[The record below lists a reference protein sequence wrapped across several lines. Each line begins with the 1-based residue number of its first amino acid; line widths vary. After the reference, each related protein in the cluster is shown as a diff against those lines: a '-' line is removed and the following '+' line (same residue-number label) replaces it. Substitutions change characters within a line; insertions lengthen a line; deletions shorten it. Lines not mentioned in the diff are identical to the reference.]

1 MPRDR
6 RASLLAVPRLPTGLR
21 VAAIAATTDLV
32 HLPARRAA
40 PVWNTVGTVTNAH
53 ALHAWAKNRQTV
65 QYEATAATTVQLPD
79 PAQYAR
85 VPVVR
90 CEAIVHHPVHA
101 QRVRALGVR
110 CEKTV
115 QPPDQGPVPVPRCEA
130 TAATTVLL
138 RDRVQRARVLVLRCE
153 ATDHHLARAHHVL
166 VPVVRCEA
174 TAAMIVEAR
183 EAVHRV
189 RVKVAP
195 TAPLMVVTVM
205 MKVLDPVL
213 HVRDRSSLKR
223 ANRFLR
229 GTFPECARRASLG
242 GKSPLK
248 QMVPSHDERL
258 SPFFSWRHRFVQYV
272 DCGAHLAG

>member
-32 HLPARRAA
+32 LLPARRAD

-90 CEAIVHHPVHA
+90 CEA
-101 QRVRALGVR
+101 
-110 CEKTV
+110 
-115 QPPDQGPVPVPRCEA
+115 
-130 TAATTVLL
+130 
-138 RDRVQRARVLVLRCE
+138 
-153 ATDHHLARAHHVL
+153 
-166 VPVVRCEA
+166 
-174 TAAMIVEAR
+174 TAAMIVVAR
-183 EAVHRV
+183 EAVRRV

-195 TAPLMVVTVM
+195 TAPLMVVTVT

-229 GTFPECARRASLG
+229 GTFPECARRASPG

>member
-6 RASLLAVPRLPTGLR
+6 RASLLAAPRLPTGLR

-32 HLPARRAA
+32 LLPARRAD

-101 QRVRALGVR
+101 QRVLALGVR
-110 CEKTV
+110 CAKTV

-174 TAAMIVEAR
+174 TAAMIVVAR

-213 HVRDRSSLKR
+213 HVRDRSNLKR

>member
-1 MPRDR
+1 
-6 RASLLAVPRLPTGLR
+6 

-32 HLPARRAA
+32 LLPARRAD

-53 ALHAWAKNRQTV
+53 ALPAWAKNRQTV
-65 QYEATAATTVQLPD
+65 QYEATAATTV
-79 PAQYAR
+79 
-85 VPVVR
+85 
-90 CEAIVHHPVHA
+90 
-101 QRVRALGVR
+101 
-110 CEKTV
+110 
-115 QPPDQGPVPVPRCEA
+115 
-130 TAATTVLL
+130 LL
-138 RDRVQRARVLVLRCE
+138 RDRVQRDLVRVPRCE
-153 ATDHHLARAHHVL
+153 ATDHHLGHAHHVL

-174 TAAMIVEAR
+174 TAAMIVVAR
-183 EAVHRV
+183 EAVRRV

-195 TAPLMVVTVM
+195 TAPLMVVTVT
-205 MKVLDPVL
+205 MKVLDHVL

-272 DCGAHLAG
+272 DRGAHLAG